1 LVFCHYGIVMNQD
14 KSTDQSQTNPP
25 EVNVWDLPT
34 RTFHWL
40 LVISFAVAYF
50 SNLLGVSYFVYHLW
64 SGYFVILLLVF
75 RLCWGVIGAHH
86 SRFINFVPNPKETI
100 RYLRDLVKGKSKSY
114 QGHNPLGAW
123 MVLLL
128 LVSLLI
134 QAITG
139 LFSNDEIFNAGPLYA
154 YVSHEISLWLTGIHK
169 DLFYWIFAAVVLH
182 VLAVFFYLIIKRE
195 NLIKPMI
202 TGKKLADDHSNIN
215 PVKSA
220 SPWLAL
226 LLIVIISAVLAW
238 IIVSAPE
245 VSIELGY

>member
-1 LVFCHYGIVMNQD
+1 MSQN
-14 KSTDQSQTNPP
+14 KSLDQSQQKLSN
-25 EVNVWDLPT
+25 VNVWDLPT
-34 RTFHWL
+34 RAFHWL
-40 LVISFAVAYF
+40 LVISFAAAYF

-75 RLCWGVIGAHH
+75 RFFWGVIGSYH
-86 SRFINFVPNPKETI
+86 SRFNNFIPNPKETL
-100 RYLRDLVKGKSKSY
+100 RYLQNIINGNSKTY
-114 QGHNPLGAW
+114 HGHNPLGAW

-128 LVSLLI
+128 LVTLLV

-182 VLAVFFYLIIKRE
+182 VIAVLFYLIIKRE

-202 TGKKLADDHSNIN
+202 TGKKPADDHGDMT
-215 PVKSA
+215 PVNTA

-226 LLIVIISAVLAW
+226 LLIVIISATLAW

-245 VSIELGY
+245 ASIDLGY